1 MAKYKITNIDEKGR
15 VTFQVLSGTTV
26 IMTDTRQDLPVESK
40 DEVDTILSDF
50 ANAVE
55 ADFTATVTVDP
66 ELTKIVNKAQE
77 AKISV
82 EVAVDEPVEV

>member
-1 MAKYKITNIDEKGR
+1 MAKYKITNIDEKGK
-15 VTFQVLSGTTV
+15 VTFQILSGSTV

-40 DEVDTILSDF
+40 EEVDEILSKF
-50 ANAVE
+50 ANDVE
-55 ADFTATVTVDP
+55 ADFVSTVTVDP

-82 EVAVDEPVEV
+82 AVDEPVEV

>member
-1 MAKYKITNIDEKGR
+1 MKYIDEKGK
-15 VTFQVLSGTTV
+15 VTFQILSGSTV

-40 DEVDTILSDF
+40 EEVDEILSKF
-50 ANAVE
+50 ANDVE
-55 ADFTATVTVDP
+55 ADFVSTVTVDP

-82 EVAVDEPVEV
+82 AVDEPVEV

>member
-1 MAKYKITNIDEKGR
+1 MAKYKITNIDEKGK

-40 DEVDTILSDF
+40 EEVDEILSKF
-50 ANAVE
+50 ANDVE
-55 ADFTATVTVDP
+55 ADFVSTVTVDP

-82 EVAVDEPVEV
+82 AVDEPVEV

>member
-1 MAKYKITNIDEKGR
+1 MAKYKITNIDEKGK
-15 VTFQVLSGTTV
+15 VTFQVLSGSTV
-26 IMTDTRQDLPVESK
+26 VMTDTRQDLPVESK
-40 DEVDTILSDF
+40 EEVDEILSKF
-50 ANAVE
+50 ANDVE
-55 ADFTATVTVDP
+55 ADFVSTVTVDP

>member
-1 MAKYKITNIDEKGR
+1 MAKYKITNIDEQGK

-26 IMTDTRQDLPVESK
+26 VMEDTRQDLPVESK
-40 DEVDTILSDF
+40 EEVDKILSDF

-55 ADFTATVTVDP
+55 ADFVSTVTVDP

-77 AKISV
+77 AKVSEQV
-82 EVAVDEPVEV
+82 SEPVEV